1 MLNIPKLPK
10 AMQDRNRAN
19 RQLRTQ
25 ASAPAAAGGDGKM
38 NRKMRR
44 QMQQQGIEGM
54 EEIPAKRVI
63 IQTDENDIIIEGP
76 QVIKLQQGGMDVYQ
90 VIGKGEEKESGSISL
105 SETDEEE
112 GNEENIIDV
121 EGTPVSPTLNVAIT
135 EQDIQLVMMQTGV
148 SHEVAEATL
157 QESNGDLAKAI
168 ITLKSR

>member
-1 MLNIPKLPK
+1 VLNIPKLPK
-10 AMQDRNRAN
+10 SMQERNRAN

-25 ASAPAAAGGDGKM
+25 ASAPAAAGGEGKM

-54 EEIPAKRVI
+54 EEILAKRVI
-63 IQTDENDIIIEGP
+63 IQTDEKDIIIEGP
-76 QVIKLQQGGMDVYQ
+76 QIIKLQQGGMDVYQ
-90 VIGKGEEKESGSISL
+90 IIGKGEEKESGSF
-105 SETDEEE
+105 SESESEEE
-112 GNEENIIDV
+112 NDDNVIDV
-121 EGTPVSPTLNVAIT
+121 EGTPVTTSLNVAIT

-168 ITLKSR
+168 IALKSR